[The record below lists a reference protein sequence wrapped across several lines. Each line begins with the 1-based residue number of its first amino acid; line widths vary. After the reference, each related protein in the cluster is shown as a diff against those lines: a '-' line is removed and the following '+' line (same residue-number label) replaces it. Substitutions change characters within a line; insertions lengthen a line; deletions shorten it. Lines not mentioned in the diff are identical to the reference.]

1 MTNTL
6 RKIALVA
13 MLAATA
19 GTTMTMTSCKKDD
32 ATCETGYEGTDCK
45 TEVRAKFINA
55 SGWSAEE
62 VGSVSKASTF
72 GVNIKTSSTGV
83 DKILISNLYNE
94 FGNDVVATVSG
105 TTFTIARQEP
115 DGDKFFVQGN
125 GSFNGT
131 SITVDYTVTDERT
144 AVVISDR
151 VTGTWTKK

>member
-6 RKIALVA
+6 RRIALVA
-13 MLAATA
+13 ILTATA
-19 GTTMTMTSCKKDD
+19 GTTMTMTSCKKEDKV
-32 ATCETGYEGTDCK
+32 CNTGYEGTDCK

-72 GVNIKTSSTGV
+72 GVNIKTSSTAV
-83 DKILISNLYNE
+83 EKILISNLYNE
-94 FGNDVVATVSG
+94 FKNDVIATVSG
-105 TTFTIARQEP
+105 NTFTIARQEP
-115 DGDKFFVQGN
+115 DADKFFVQGT
-125 GSFNGT
+125 GTFNGT

-144 AVVISDR
+144 ALVITDR